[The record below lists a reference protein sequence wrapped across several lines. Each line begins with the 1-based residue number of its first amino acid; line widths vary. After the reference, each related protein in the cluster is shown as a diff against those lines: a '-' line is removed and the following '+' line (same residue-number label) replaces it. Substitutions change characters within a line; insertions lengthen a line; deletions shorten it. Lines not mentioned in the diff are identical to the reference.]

1 MNQDATALPATASAA
16 RTDHLPPPWGFW
28 ATLGW
33 AVLAFG
39 LGASIITAA
48 VVWFHWGQLDRVL
61 DVQDDP
67 WFPLQLIAINAVQ
80 IVVVAAAARAA
91 RWPAADYLGLNRPHR
106 RDVVHGIAAVIVLL
120 VFLELITHLLGRAS
134 VTPFQTDSYRAA
146 SQAGTLPL
154 LWLAFVVAA
163 PLGEEIVFRGFVF
176 RGWAAS
182 PLGVVGTIVVTSSVF
197 AIAHTQYDWF
207 GTFQTFC
214 MGALFGW
221 LRWRSGSTTVT
232 IMLHMVINFVATTWT
247 ALKVLG
253 VV

>member
-1 MNQDATALPATASAA
+1 MSQDATTITAAPAGRA
-16 RTDHLPPPWGFW
+16 DELPPPWGFW
-28 ATLGW
+28 VTLAW

-39 LGASIITAA
+39 LGASVITAA
-48 VVWFHWGQLDRVL
+48 VVWFHWGRLDRVL
-61 DVQDDP
+61 EVQDDP

-80 IVVVAAAARAA
+80 IAVVAVAARAA
-91 RWPAADYLGLNRPHR
+91 GWPAARYLGLDRPHR
-106 RDVVHGIAAVIVLL
+106 RDILHGIAAVLVLL
-120 VFLELITHLLGRAS
+120 LALELLTYVLGRAHI
-134 VTPFQTDSYRAA
+134 TPFQTDSYRAA

-182 PLGVVGTIVVTSSVF
+182 WLGVTGTIVVTSSVF

-232 IMLHMVINFVATTWT
+232 ITLHMLINFVATTWT
-247 ALKVLG
+247 ALKVAG
-253 VV
+253 VVE

>member
-1 MNQDATALPATASAA
+1 MNEDAFALSRSKMDEGVAS
-16 RTDHLPPPWGFW
+16 RPPWGFW

-39 LGASIITAA
+39 LGASIITTA
-48 VVWFHWGQLDRVL
+48 VVWFHWGQLDRVA

-91 RWPAADYLGLNRPHR
+91 GWPASRYLGLDRPHR
-106 RDVVHGIAAVIVLL
+106 RDVVHGIAAVILMLL
-120 VFLELITHLLGRAS
+120 ALELLTYLLGRAH

-146 SQAGTLPL
+146 SQAGTLAL
-154 LWLAFVVAA
+154 LWFAFVIAA

-182 PLGVVGTIVVTSSVF
+182 RLGVIGTIVVTSSVF

-232 IMLHMVINFVATTWT
+232 ILLHMLINFVATVWT
-247 ALKVLG
+247 ALKVAG

>member
-1 MNQDATALPATASAA
+1 MNQDATTLPAPAA
-16 RTDHLPPPWGFW
+16 RTDALPPPWGFW
-28 ATLGW
+28 VTLGW

-39 LGASIITAA
+39 IGASVITAA
-48 VVWFHWGQLDRVL
+48 VVWFHWGRLDRVL

-91 RWPAADYLGLNRPHR
+91 GWPAADYLGLNRPHR
-106 RDVVHGIAAVIVLL
+106 RDVVHGVAAVIVLL
-120 VFLELITHLLGRAS
+120 VILEVLTHLLGRAS

-232 IMLHMVINFVATTWT
+232 IMLHMVINFVATVWT
-247 ALKVLG
+247 ALKVAG